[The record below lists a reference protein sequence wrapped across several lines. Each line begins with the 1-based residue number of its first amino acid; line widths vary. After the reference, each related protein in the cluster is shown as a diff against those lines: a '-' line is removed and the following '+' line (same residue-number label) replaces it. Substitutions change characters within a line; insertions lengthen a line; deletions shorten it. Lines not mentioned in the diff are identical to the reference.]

1 MCRTKA
7 AMKNII
13 NPAIEI
19 VSAALL
25 SSIVGAAIG
34 IVWFVIETAP

>member
-1 MCRTKA
+1 
-7 AMKNII
+7 MKDII
-13 NPAIEI
+13 EAAIEI

-34 IVWFVIETAP
+34 IVWFVIETHP